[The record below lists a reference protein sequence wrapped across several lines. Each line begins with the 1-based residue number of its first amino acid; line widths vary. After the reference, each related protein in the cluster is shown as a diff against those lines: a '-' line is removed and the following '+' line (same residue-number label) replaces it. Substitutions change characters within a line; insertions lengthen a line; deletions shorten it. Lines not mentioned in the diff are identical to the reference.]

1 MSFEKAF
8 EHLKKYQLEDRVI
21 VFPVLTSTVKEAAN
35 ALGSKEGEIA
45 KSLAFLVNDK
55 AVLVIAAGDQKID
68 NAKFKMEFNVKAK
81 MVAFNEVGNII
92 GHDAGGVCPFGV
104 NEGVSVYLDESL
116 KKYEIVYPACGSHN
130 SAVKL
135 TIEDIMKASEYIKWV
150 NVCKDI

>member
-81 MVAFNEVGNII
+81 MIAFNEVGNII

>member
-81 MVAFNEVGNII
+81 MIAFNEVGNII

-135 TIEDIMKASEYIKWV
+135 TIEDIMRASEYIKWV